1 MTDLLFEI
9 ASFVVQLLGELFFEG
24 LLRWLP
30 DRHGGC
36 GCLIVA
42 ALLAL
47 LLASIFGLFVMQS
60 DLWRGASWHVRQ
72 HFSTA

>member
-9 ASFVVQLLGELFFEG
+9 ASFIVQLLCELFFEG

-30 DRHGGC
+30 DRHGGY
-36 GCLIVA
+36 GCVIVA

-47 LLASIFGLFVMQS
+47 LLATIFGLFVLQS
-60 DLWRGASWHVRQ
+60 DLWRA
-72 HFSTA
+72 A